1 MENNLNFLLALT
13 PEQFEQFI
21 TLSGYA
27 GAYAFITGKES
38 KKNYCVIKN
47 TDISMPLGSNSPKPE
62 NQNDFYSNYFIN
74 VVTSDMTA
82 TSVPSEVFPY
92 LGHSIKNQVTDGG
105 TTKVITLNHPKAL
118 GFFLLITRKN
128 DNPLVTEIKRR
139 K

>member
-27 GAYAFITGKES
+27 GTYSFVTGKES
-38 KKNYCVIKN
+38 KKNYCKIKN
-47 TDISMPLGSNSPKPE
+47 TSITMPLGSNSPKPE
-62 NQNDFYSNYFIN
+62 NQDDFYSNYFIN
-74 VVTSDMTA
+74 VVTADMTA
-82 TSVPSEVFPY
+82 TSVPPEVFPY
-92 LGHSIKNQVTDGG
+92 LGLSVKNQVTEGG
-105 TTKVITLNHPKAL
+105 TTKTISINHPKAM

-128 DNPLVTEIKRR
+128 DNPLVTEIARR

>member
-1 MENNLNFLLALT
+1 MENTLNYLLALT

-27 GAYAFITGKES
+27 GTYAFITGKES

-47 TDISMPLGSNSPKPE
+47 TDISMPLGSKSEKPKD
-62 NQNDFYSNYFIN
+62 QDDFYSNYFIN
-74 VVTSDMTA
+74 VVTADMTA
-82 TSVPSEVFPY
+82 TSVPPEVFPY

-105 TTKVITLNHPKAL
+105 TTKVVTINHPKAM
-118 GFFLLITRKN
+118 GFFLLITRKS
-128 DNPLVTEIKRR
+128 DNPLVTEIERR

>member
-27 GAYAFITGKES
+27 GNFAFITGKES

-47 TDISMPLGSNSPKPE
+47 TDISMPLGSKSEKPKD
-62 NQNDFYSNYFIN
+62 QDDFYSNYHIN
-74 VVTSDMTA
+74 VVTTDMTA
-82 TSVPSEVFPY
+82 TSVPPEVFPY
-92 LGHSIKNQVTDGG
+92 LGHSIKKQVPGGG
-105 TTKVITLNHPKAL
+105 TTKVNHPKAM
-118 GFFLLITRKN
+118 GFFLLITRKS
-128 DNPLVTEIKRR
+128 DNPLVTEIERR

>member
-1 MENNLNFLLALT
+1 MNNNLNYLLALT

-27 GAYAFITGKES
+27 GTYSFITGKES

-47 TDISMPLGSNSPKPE
+47 TEISMPLGSNSEKPKD
-62 NQNDFYSNYFIN
+62 QDDFYSNYYIN
-74 VVTSDMTA
+74 VVTADMTA

-92 LGHSIKNQVTDGG
+92 LGHSVKSQVTEGG
-105 TTKVITLNHPKAL
+105 VTKIVTTDHPKAM
-118 GFFLLITRKN
+118 GFFLLVTRKS

>member
-1 MENNLNFLLALT
+1 MNNNLNYLLALT

-27 GAYAFITGKES
+27 GNYAFITGKES

-47 TDISMPLGSNSPKPE
+47 TDISMPLGSNSEKPKD
-62 NQNDFYSNYFIN
+62 QDDFYDNYFIN
-74 VVTSDMTA
+74 VVTADMTA

-92 LGHSIKNQVTDGG
+92 LGHSIKSQVTEGG
-105 TTKVITLNHPKAL
+105 VTKIVTTDHPKAM
-118 GFFLLITRKN
+118 GFFLLVTRKN